1 MGTITATEDMDGMA
15 KTQSEYKRTYYLRHK
30 DKVLASNRAYR
41 IKNLDKAK
49 VRERRYYE
57 KHAER
62 IKKQASDYQIANR
75 EKCNL
80 RKRLW
85 ANRNKQRTNAAR
97 LKWSIKNPDFKRKW
111 IANKRRNDVGFRIL
125 CSLRHTLWRTR
136 STKKRSKSCEKMLGC
151 SLEDFRIYLES
162 KFEVGMTWGNYGKY
176 GWHIDHI
183 VPCALFDLTKEDHRK
198 RCFHFSNL
206 QPMFATENHKKAAKS
221 DGQMR
226 IL

>member
-1 MGTITATEDMDGMA
+1 MA
-15 KTQSEYKRTYYLRHK
+15 KTKAEYARTYYLRHK
-30 DKVLASNRAYR
+30 DEVLERNRTYR

-49 VRERRYYE
+49 TRERRYYA
-57 KHAER
+57 KHSEV
-62 IKKQASDYQIANR
+62 IKQKVSDYQKSNR

-80 RKRLW
+80 RKRIW
-85 ANRNKQRTNAAR
+85 VSKNKESVKSSKLR
-97 LKWSIKNPDFKRKW
+97 WSEKNPDFKRQW
-111 IANKRRNDVGFRIL
+111 MFNKRRNDAGFRIL
-125 CSLRHTLWRTR
+125 SSLRNRLYSVQKRTR
-136 STKKRSKSCEKMLGC
+136 YSKSASKLLGC

-183 VPCALFDLTKEDHRK
+183 VPCALFDLTREEHRK

-206 QPMFATENHKKAAKS
+206 QPMFATDNQKKAAKS

-226 IL
+226 II